1 MKNDNQ
7 NDPDTYL
14 LEENTLRAERTLP
27 RHLVCAG
34 CGADLTG
41 RRPAAKFCT
50 ARCRTAARRIAHTDD
65 INRHLAIIEAS
76 LAAVRK
82 LGGRL

>member
-7 NDPDTYL
+7 NEPVIQL
-14 LEENTLRAERTLP
+14 LEDNAVEGERTPPGHRL
-27 RHLVCAG
+27 CAG
-34 CGADLTG
+34 CGADLAG
-41 RRPAAKFCT
+41 RRPDAKFCT

-82 LGGRL
+82 LGGQS